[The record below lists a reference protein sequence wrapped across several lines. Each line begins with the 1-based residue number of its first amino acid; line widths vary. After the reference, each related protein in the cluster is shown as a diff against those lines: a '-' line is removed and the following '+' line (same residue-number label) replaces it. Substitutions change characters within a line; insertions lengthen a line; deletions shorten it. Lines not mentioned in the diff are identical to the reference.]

1 MENSSIQQPS
11 CDIKISLLEDDD
23 DFNPN
28 QSAEEDSSSEE
39 GKEDEIHDSSIPK
52 INLIF
57 NNEFFDQT
65 DQRQDSEQYCSVNE
79 EQKTPINHNKRFFES
94 YQSISAKKFLQ
105 MSGEI
110 KT

>member
-1 MENSSIQQPS
+1 MKKYKVSIYGYG
-11 CDIKISLLEDDD
+11 
-23 DFNPN
+23 
-28 QSAEEDSSSEE
+28 AEVTI
-39 GKEDEIHDSSIPK
+39 G
-52 INLIF
+52 
-57 NNEFFDQT
+57 
-65 DQRQDSEQYCSVNE
+65 SVNE